1 MIAAGAGIGAST
13 TSSGPSLRGRAGRGR
28 RRNARFWRAS
38 RITSPFAE
46 SHPPR
51 KRDFRTWTSR
61 RQETKARRTGMAKT
75 ALSPWHK
82 VVQLR
87 EDVRTGE
94 LTLAQ
99 FAADLYDVHIG
110 RARPIYQDPSEFF
123 ALTYPTYSLREL
135 AKDVIL
141 RLAGRSE
148 KAVRSLKLTY
158 GGGKT
163 HALITLY
170 HLTTDPDRLPDL
182 PAVGE
187 FVQHAGQRPP
197 RARVVVLPF
206 DKLDVERGM
215 EVRGPGGA
223 VRWLRQPWSV

>member
-1 MIAAGAGIGAST
+1 
-13 TSSGPSLRGRAGRGR
+13 
-28 RRNARFWRAS
+28 
-38 RITSPFAE
+38 
-46 SHPPR
+46 
-51 KRDFRTWTSR
+51 
-61 RQETKARRTGMAKT
+61 MAKT

-110 RARPIYQDPSEFF
+110 RARPIYQDPREFF

-163 HALITLY
+163 HSRVTLY
-170 HLTTDPDRLPDL
+170 HLASDPARLPDL
-182 PAVGE
+182 PAVNE
-187 FVQHAGQRPP
+187 FIQHAGQRPP
-197 RARVVVLPF
+197 KACVVVLPF

-223 VRWLRQPWSV
+223 ARWLKQPWSALAWQIAGVEGLRLLRDDGSEDEREAAAESSVAPGRPRNAFGPTRGL